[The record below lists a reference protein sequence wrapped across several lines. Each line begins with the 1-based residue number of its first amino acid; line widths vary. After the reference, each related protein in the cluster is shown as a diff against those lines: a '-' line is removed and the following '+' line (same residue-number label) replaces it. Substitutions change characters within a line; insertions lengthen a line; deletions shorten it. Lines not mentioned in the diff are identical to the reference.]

1 MVTNIITLLGA
12 ILGGGIVFKTVT
24 DRISMTKQEQ
34 YQALVMLVEQLQKNI
49 AANDNKLGALDKKCM
64 ELEKEVDNW
73 RRLYYEEMEA
83 KNKLIDE
90 VRRLTNELKKFNKQN
105 N

>member
-1 MVTNIITLLGA
+1 MVTNIIALLGA

-24 DRISMTKQEQ
+24 DRLSMTKQEQ